1 MSQGPPTR
9 VLVVEDDTMTLAS
22 IVDTLQDDGAVVT
35 ALTSG
40 GEFMALLADAAE
52 APPQVLVVDVNLGGG
67 MSGFDVARMA
77 HARWPGI
84 AVIYVTGDLR
94 AVVRN
99 VLGPHDLCL
108 LKPFTDEAL
117 RRMMRAVPGGVAE
130 TSKQG

>member
-1 MSQGPPTR
+1 MSRAVPTR
-9 VLVVEDDTMTLAS
+9 VLVVEDDAMTRAS
-22 IVDTLQDDGAVVT
+22 IADILEDDGATVT
-35 ALTSG
+35 ALATG
-40 GEFMALLADAAE
+40 AEFLPLLAATGE
-52 APPQVLVVDVNLGGG
+52 APQVLMVDVNLGGT

-99 VLGPHDLCL
+99 VLGPRDLCL

-117 RRMMRAVPGGVAE
+117 RRLMRTLESLG
-130 TSKQG
+130 

>member
-1 MSQGPPTR
+1 MTQASPTR
-9 VLVVEDDTMTLAS
+9 VLVVEDDAMTRAS
-22 IVDTLQDDGAVVT
+22 IADILEDDGALVT
-35 ALTSG
+35 ALPSGAEFLPLLTAG
-40 GEFMALLADAAE
+40 GEE
-52 APPQVLVVDVNLGGG
+52 PQVLMVDVNLGGT
-67 MSGFDVARMA
+67 MSGFDLARMA

-117 RRMMRAVPGGVAE
+117 RRLMQAVGTAA
-130 TSKQG
+130 